1 MYQNGHGAGRKSQSP
16 GGHATLSLP
25 LRFAAK
31 ILYELCLGVF
41 LCLTK
46 PAFMRRPWRITP
58 CPAVHGWA
66 FLGFMGIILQYLG
79 SFAMRLRENASAAGT
94 VAPAAYAPYA
104 VAEMGEDVCA
114 PAVCGAG
121 RLPVLLK
128 NTKQSTPIAQHQEPH
143 TSMHWTS
150 LQHCLSE

>member
-1 MYQNGHGAGRKSQSP
+1 MYHNGHGAGRKSQSP

-31 ILYELCLGVF
+31 ILYELCLWVF

-66 FLGFMGIILQYLG
+66 FLGFMGIILQLL
-79 SFAMRLRENASAAGT
+79 SCFAIRGRESVACPPGLCDLRPLTLWMGLIFIVSASYYKRHRKLLYRSYCIIT
-94 VAPAAYAPYA
+94 V
-104 VAEMGEDVCA
+104 
-114 PAVCGAG
+114 
-121 RLPVLLK
+121 LFF
-128 NTKQSTPIAQHQEPH
+128 NN
-143 TSMHWTS
+143 
-150 LQHCLSE
+150 